1 MIFCNGYLTFPDK
14 ILNII
19 KEQRKKNVPF
29 FLKEFSLYDC
39 IPNLK
44 WCSGRLVKELK
55 GDFNFDIIKKFNDNN
70 IGIFPTLTNTVY
82 NNIDDPLLIKTLD
95 TLNQCNLNGVILASD
110 ILYNFIKKYYPNL
123 KISCSITKVKP
134 YKVISDQEIK
144 KIESLYDFICPKQN
158 VYLDPTFYNRINKP
172 QYEILLNNACPWNC
186 PNYKHHYKKVS
197 ELCIKY
203 IDDKI
208 KYNDFKF
215 INKMCFFYKKSPIFD
230 LKQLLDIGYTTFKF
244 SLRSE
249 PISEQISCV
258 EKYLKNLNANS

>member
-19 KEQRKKNVPF
+19 KEQRKKNVPI

-70 IGIFPTLTNTVY
+70 VGIFPTLTNTVY

-110 ILYNFIKKYYPNL
+110 VLYNFIKKYYPNL
-123 KISCSITKVKP
+123 KISHSITSIKAFKN
-134 YKVISDQEIK
+134 INHEIK
-144 KIESLYDFICPKQN
+144 NIEKKFDYICVKQN
-158 VYLDPTFYNRINKP
+158 LYLNSDFYNNITREK
-172 QYEILLNNACPWNC
+172 YEILLNNACAWNC
-186 PNYKHHYKKVS
+186 PYYKRHYKMVS
-197 ELCIKY
+197 QYVVDYIDNKIKFNNAKY
-203 IDDKI
+203 INKI
-208 KYNDFKF
+208 
-215 INKMCFFYKKSPIFD
+215 CFYKKYSPIFN
-230 LKQLLDIGYTTFKF
+230 LKQLLNIGYTTFKF

-258 EKYLKNLNANS
+258 EKYLKDLNTYFT